1 MGNTSRR
8 LQVEGETGRV
18 FILPSPLPTV
28 VFSFMA
34 VGITSAEDACPGSR
48 LEMHVPGPLVPGTP
62 WLGHTL
68 GALTSPPR

>member
-28 VFSFMA
+28 VCSFMA
-34 VGITSAEDACPGSR
+34 VGITSAEDACPGSW
-48 LEMHVPGPLVPGTP
+48 LEMQVPGPLVPGTP

-68 GALTSPPR
+68 GILTSPPR